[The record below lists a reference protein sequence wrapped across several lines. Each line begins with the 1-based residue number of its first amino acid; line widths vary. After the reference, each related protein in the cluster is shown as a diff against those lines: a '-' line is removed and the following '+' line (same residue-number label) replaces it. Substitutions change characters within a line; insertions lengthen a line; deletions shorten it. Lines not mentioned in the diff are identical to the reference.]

1 MNRKQKRAL
10 GRSGAKPA
18 RRLAAGPA
26 AGGRFSDLLGAA
38 AALHRAGALAEAER
52 QYRHIVTLFP
62 GSAETHSRLGA
73 VLMAQGNTGQAI
85 GHIERALALK
95 PDLFEA
101 YGNLAQAYMAEG
113 QMEPAV
119 HVLAR
124 ALEIRDMPQGRA
136 LFAHWI
142 KTIRFRGSVDARV
155 RRLVLRALVESWAQP
170 RELTAACVSLLK
182 CGGIVNDCIRRAD
195 AAWPA
200 RLPAT
205 ELFGASGPAA
215 LSADGLL
222 CRLLECDPITD
233 VAIERFLTNVRS
245 AMLTIANGEDRVVD
259 ERELE
264 FYSAVARQCFINE
277 YVYAPAESEEVR
289 ARELQSALA
298 QRIKTGEPVPALWPI
313 AVGAYFPLF
322 ALPNAERLCDR
333 PWPQCVAAV
342 IVQQIN
348 EPAEERGIAAAIP
361 ALTTIEDEVSRA
373 VRMQYEESPYP
384 RWIKAGPPAQPSVLQ
399 NVASEQVPDVL
410 VAGCGT
416 GLSTIEFARQ
426 MRNARIL
433 AIDLSLASLSYGK
446 RMAQKLGLAGI
457 EFAQADLLSLGAIGR
472 QFDFIDASGVLHHLA
487 DPWQGWR
494 VLLSLLRP
502 GGAMQVGLYSS
513 LGRRNI
519 VAARALIA
527 ERGYRPIAQDIRR
540 CRQDIIAA
548 ADPLLRSVT
557 DRHDFYTTSECR
569 DLLFHVQEHRI
580 ALPQIKSFI
589 AANNL
594 HFAGFMLDAPVVH
607 KFAARFPERA
617 AMTDLDR
624 WHEFE
629 TELPDTF
636 AGMYRFQVRKPPPQL
651 PGAV

>member
-1 MNRKQKRAL
+1 M
-10 GRSGAKPA
+10 GRSGAKPT
-18 RRLAAGPA
+18 RGSAAGS
-26 AGGRFSDLLGAA
+26 AGGQFAELFGAA
-38 AALHRAGALAEAER
+38 VAQHRAGALVEAER
-52 QYRHIVTLFP
+52 QYRHIASLFP

-73 VLMAQGNTGQAI
+73 VLMARGKASEAI
-85 GHIERALALK
+85 AQIERALALK
-95 PDLFEA
+95 PDMFEA
-101 YGNLAQAYMAEG
+101 YGNLAQAYMAGG

-124 ALEIRDMPQGRA
+124 ALEIRETPQGRA
-136 LFAHWI
+136 LFADWI
-142 KTIRFRGSVDARV
+142 KTIRFRGDVDARV
-155 RRLVLRALVESWAQP
+155 RRLVLRALVEGWAQP
-170 RELTAACVSLLK
+170 RELTAACISLLK
-182 CGGIVNDCIRRAD
+182 CGGIANDCIRRTD

-205 ELFGASGPAA
+205 ELFGVSGPAA
-215 LSADGLL
+215 LSTDELL

-233 VAIERFLTNVRS
+233 IGLERFLANVRF
-245 AMLTIANGEDRVVD
+245 AMLKMAGGENATVG

-277 YVYAPAESEEVR
+277 YVYALPEHEADS
-289 ARELQSALA
+289 ASNLQSALIE
-298 QRIKTGEPVPALWPI
+298 RIKTAAPIPPLWPVT
-313 AVGAYFPLF
+313 VGAYFPLF
-322 ALPNAERLCDR
+322 ALPNAERLGEQ

-342 IVQQIN
+342 IVQQIK
-348 EPAEERGIAAAIP
+348 EPAEERRIAATIP
-361 ALTTIEDEVSRA
+361 VLTGIDDEVSRA
-373 VRMQYEESPYP
+373 VRQQYEENPYP
-384 RWIKAGPPAQPSVLQ
+384 RWVARRASAQSVRRSA
-399 NVASEQVPDVL
+399 ASAQQAADVL
-410 VAGCGT
+410 IAGCGT
-416 GLSTIEFARQ
+416 GLSTNEFARQ
-426 MRNARIL
+426 MPSARIL
-433 AIDLSLASLSYGK
+433 AVDLSVASLSYAK
-446 RMAQKLGLAGI
+446 RMAESFDLADI
-457 EFAQADLLSLGAIGR
+457 EFAQGDILRLGAIGR

-487 DPWQGWR
+487 DPGQGWR

-548 ADPLLRSVT
+548 ADPLLRSLT

-580 ALPQIKSFI
+580 TLPEIKSFV

-594 HFAGFMLDAPVVH
+594 NFAGFMLDPPVVH

-636 AGMYRFQVRKPPPQL
+636 AGMYRFQVRKPPTQSP
-651 PGAV
+651 ATV

>member
-1 MNRKQKRAL
+1 M

-18 RRLAAGPA
+18 RGFAAELA
-26 AGGRFSDLLGAA
+26 AGGRFAELFGAA
-38 AALHRAGALAEAER
+38 AAHHRGGALANAEQ
-52 QYRHIVTLFP
+52 QYRHILTLFP
-62 GSAETHSRLGA
+62 DSAETHSRLGA
-73 VLMAQGNTGQAI
+73 VLMAVGKTKDAI
-85 GHIERALALK
+85 ASIERALILR

-101 YGNLAQAYMAEG
+101 LGNLAQAYMAAG
-113 QMEPAV
+113 QIEPAV

-124 ALEIRDMPQGRA
+124 ALEIRETPQGRR
-136 LFAHWI
+136 LFADWT
-142 KTIRFRGSVDARV
+142 KTIRFRGNVDARV

-170 RELTAACVSLLK
+170 RELTAACISLLK

-195 AAWPA
+195 SAWPT

-205 ELFGASGPAA
+205 ELFGVSGPAA
-215 LSADGLL
+215 LSADELL

-233 VAIERFLTNVRS
+233 VALERFLTNVRS
-245 AMLTIANGEDRVVD
+245 AMLTIANGEDQVVD

-264 FYSAVARQCFINE
+264 FYSTVTRQCFINE
-277 YVYAPAESEEVR
+277 YVYALPETEEVR
-289 ARELQSALA
+289 ARELQSSLV

-322 ALPNAERLCDR
+322 ALPDAERLCDR
-333 PWPQCVAAV
+333 SWPQCVAAV
-342 IVQQIN
+342 IVQQIK
-348 EPAEERGIAAAIP
+348 EPAEERRIAATIP
-361 ALTTIEDEVSRA
+361 VLTGIDDEVSRA
-373 VRMQYEESPYP
+373 VRQQYEENPYP
-384 RWIKAGPPAQPSVLQ
+384 RWVARRASAQSVRRSA
-399 NVASEQVPDVL
+399 ASPQHAPDVL
-410 VAGCGT
+410 IAGCGT

-426 MRNARIL
+426 MRSAHIL
-433 AIDLSLASLSYGK
+433 AIDLSLTSLSYAK
-446 RMAQKLGLAGI
+446 RMAEKLGLGDI
-457 EFAQADLLSLGAIGR
+457 EFAQADLLSLGSIGR

-502 GGAMQVGLYSS
+502 GGAMQVGLYSG

-548 ADPLLRSVT
+548 ADPLLRSLT

-580 ALPQIKSFI
+580 TLPEIKSFV

-594 HFAGFMLDAPVVH
+594 NFAGFMLDPLVVH
-607 KFAARFPERA
+607 KFAARFPEPA

-636 AGMYRFQVRKPPPQL
+636 AGMYRFQVQKPPTQSP
-651 PGAV
+651 ATV

>member
-18 RRLAAGPA
+18 RRLAAGSA

-298 QRIKTGEPVPALWPI
+298 QKSRPANRFRRCGRLPS
-313 AVGAYFPLF
+313 
-322 ALPNAERLCDR
+322 ALIFRFLRCPTLN
-333 PWPQCVAAV
+333 
-342 IVQQIN
+342 
-348 EPAEERGIAAAIP
+348 G
-361 ALTTIEDEVSRA
+361 
-373 VRMQYEESPYP
+373 Y
-384 RWIKAGPPAQPSVLQ
+384 
-399 NVASEQVPDVL
+399 
-410 VAGCGT
+410 
-416 GLSTIEFARQ
+416 
-426 MRNARIL
+426 
-433 AIDLSLASLSYGK
+433 
-446 RMAQKLGLAGI
+446 
-457 EFAQADLLSLGAIGR
+457 AIGR
-472 QFDFIDASGVLHHLA
+472 GRNALQPS
-487 DPWQGWR
+487 
-494 VLLSLLRP
+494 LSSR
-502 GGAMQVGLYSS
+502 STNR
-513 LGRRNI
+513 RRN
-519 VAARALIA
+519 AGLRQRYLPSPRSRTKFRARCACNMKKVRIRA
-527 ERGYRPIAQDIRR
+527 GSKPGPRRSRPSSRMLRR
-540 CRQDIIAA
+540 SKF
-548 ADPLLRSVT
+548 P
-557 DRHDFYTTSECR
+557 TS
-569 DLLFHVQEHRI
+569 
-580 ALPQIKSFI
+580 
-589 AANNL
+589 
-594 HFAGFMLDAPVVH
+594 
-607 KFAARFPERA
+607 
-617 AMTDLDR
+617 
-624 WHEFE
+624 
-629 TELPDTF
+629 
-636 AGMYRFQVRKPPPQL
+636 
-651 PGAV
+651 